1 VENTAPRSD
10 FENQVE
16 YPEFNLKELIW
27 KYLVKWP
34 WIVGGAV
41 LAVLSCHFYLKYTPT
56 KYEASS
62 TVLIKDESKGKSID
76 EISVFEDLGLISNG
90 NKLENEIEIL
100 KSRTLM
106 NRVVEELGLNVSY
119 FVEHS
124 PLDLELYTDAP
135 FLLQVLPN
143 DTFFENNTLSAEV
156 IYKSGNTYDL
166 LAEGKLA
173 KSTFGTPVNL
183 GKAKFQLKKQN
194 VEGKTNFGKI
204 RLAVKPTHIVAAEF
218 AERLKVEA
226 VNVKSNVIRITLRDP
241 IKKRATDILNSLI
254 KQYREDAIEDKNQV
268 SLNTSEFINERIK
281 YITAELS
288 DVEAVAEEYKTRL
301 NLVDIPSET
310 EIDLASESKIEQEI
324 IQTNI
329 QLQLSRFVYNYLNKS
344 IDNNDLLP
352 ANLGLTDDAVVNM
365 INEHN
370 KHVLNRNRIEKNSS
384 ASNPLAVSLEGQIA
398 SLRQSIKAALENLIS
413 TYELKE
419 ATLNKQDSKINSRIS
434 TFPKKERELR
444 EIQRQQQIK
453 ESLYLYL
460 LQKREETAIA
470 LAVTVSNAKVIDA
483 AYSSGKIVSPN
494 RKLYFGL
501 AFFFGVFIPVVVI
514 YILSLFNTKVR
525 NKEALN
531 KLNIPFLG
539 EIPNARAV
547 HKLAVKQN
555 DKSQLSEAFRSI
567 RTNIAFILDH
577 KKSDGQILFV
587 TSTLAR
593 EGKTFVAINLAA
605 IFAASGKKVLL
616 LGLDLRRQKLL
627 EYLGLPHCKGLTNY
641 LIDSQ
646 SAVDDFIFPMKE
658 FDNLFVLP
666 AGDIPPNPA
675 ELLMSER
682 VGEVLETLRSCYDY
696 IIVDTAPSGLVTDT
710 LLVAQ
715 YADAVIYLVRA
726 GYTDKG
732 TLHIPESFHRDKKLP
747 NMALLLNDASKSAGY
762 GYSYAYSYSYEE
774 NEKPFWRRILRL
786 N

>member
-1 VENTAPRSD
+1 MENIAPKAD
-10 FENQVE
+10 FEAQVE
-16 YPEFNLKELIW
+16 DPEFNLKELIW

-34 WIVGGAV
+34 WIVGGAL
-41 LAVLSCHFYLKYTPT
+41 LAVILCHYYLKYTPT

-119 FVEHS
+119 TVEQS
-124 PLDLELYTDAP
+124 PLDLELYTEAP
-135 FLLQVLPN
+135 FLLEILPN
-143 DTFFENNTLSAEV
+143 DTFFESNTLNAEV
-156 IYKSGNTYDL
+156 ICGAGNSYEL
-166 LAEGKLA
+166 IAHG
-173 KSTFGTPVNL
+173 KSTKSVFGMPVNL
-183 GKAKFQLKKQN
+183 GREKFILKKKNPQ
-194 VEGKTNFGKI
+194 GKTSVLKV
-204 RLAVKPTHIVAAEF
+204 RLSVRPMHIVAAEF

-226 VNVKSNVIRITLRDP
+226 VNAKSNVIRITLRDP

-281 YITAELS
+281 FITAELS

-344 IDNNDLLP
+344 VNNNDLLP

-384 ASNPLAVSLEGQIA
+384 SSNPLAVSLDGQIS
-398 SLRQSIKAALENLIS
+398 SLRQSIKAALANLIS

-419 ATLNKQDSKINSRIS
+419 ASLNKQDSKINSRIS

-501 AFFFGVFIPVVVI
+501 ALFFGVLIPVLVI

-539 EIPNARAV
+539 AIPNARGV
-547 HKLAVKQN
+547 NKLAVKQN

-567 RTNIAFILDH
+567 RTNIAFLLDH
-577 KKSDGQILFV
+577 NKSDGQILFV

-627 EYLGLPHCKGLTNY
+627 DYLGLPHRKGLTNH

-646 SAVDDFIFPMKE
+646 SAVDDFIFPMKD

-666 AGDIPPNPA
+666 AGDVPPNPA
-675 ELLMSER
+675 ELLMTER
-682 VGEVLETLRSCYDY
+682 VGEVFNTLKLRFDY
-696 IIVDTAPSGLVTDT
+696 IVVDTAPSGLVTDT
-710 LLVAQ
+710 LLAAQ

-747 NMALLLNDASKSAGY
+747 NMALLLNDTSKTTGY
-762 GYSYAYSYSYEE
+762 GYSYAYNYSYEE
-774 NEKPFWRRILRL
+774 YEKPLWKRIFKL